1 MAKQSETKLHAL
13 DYWQVA
19 RNRYAVILLTFALV
33 FMTALVIAYLRPSEY
48 LGRVQIQVQREARD
62 IEVFRET
69 GSVGNLGSDQLPYMT
84 FMQTQF
90 EIIQSRE
97 TLKEVIK
104 NGVDS
109 AGNLLDLKKSW
120 GVPSDEDAYRILK
133 RKVETQD
140 VRGTDL
146 IDIEVYDTD
155 PNLAADIANAV
166 ADAYRTRR
174 QEEEQ
179 SRAQKALALLDQQI
193 KSQEGRLEKARNNM
207 IELMEELNIV
217 DLSLGEPVWLRG
229 SQPNTG
235 TASLV
240 MAAKQREFAAEEAI
254 QNLRSTI
261 KSLTQLEGAE
271 LIKSAVD
278 LGVKNETLNSGW
290 SEYQT
295 LELSRAALIDSG
307 VGVKH
312 PKIVNIDSQLN
323 LRMNQLLD
331 AVETH
336 KKALTTQLAMAEQQ
350 YENSKESKER
360 TEKMSLQERKQ
371 NVRYIEAKKEYELS
385 KEMLN
390 GMQSQLAK
398 ETIDS
403 AGQRTPLVIHEEA
416 EPQDVDKPAR
426 PNIKLHLVL
435 GAAVGLIFGIGM
447 AFFLEYLDTSVKSLD
462 EVEYYLD
469 LPVLAVIPKD
479 INVLHKESGL
489 SPDAEAYR
497 ILRTNIE
504 FNRKNAD
511 ANAIT
516 LVSGGAGE
524 GKSTTLVNL
533 AYVCAQGGYNTL
545 MIDGDLR
552 RPQLHTFFNINNS
565 VGLTNYLTTD
575 LKLEDVILQT
585 AYENLYFMPS
595 GILPADAAG
604 ILNSRRMS
612 ELIADVKSR
621 FDLVFID
628 SPPILGV
635 SDASVISSEVDLTII
650 VIQHRKLPRGML
662 LRVKQAIQNVGGTA
676 LGVVLNNVDVRS
688 DNQYQYYT
696 SYYTYYAPRNLDP
709 DMESGSIGSPKP
721 GSKLA
726 SNDQNNLSAEDKF

>member
-19 RNRYAVILLTFALV
+19 RNRYSVILLTFALV

-48 LGRVQIQVQREARD
+48 LGRVQIQVQRVARD

-69 GSVGNLGSDQLPYMT
+69 GSVGNLGSEQLPYMT

-97 TLKEVIK
+97 TLKQVISK
-104 NGVDS
+104 GKDS
-109 AGNLLDLKKSW
+109 AGNPLDLKKAW
-120 GVPSDEDAYRILK
+120 TVDNDEDAYRILK
-133 RKVETQD
+133 KKVETQD

-146 IDIEVYDTD
+146 IDIEIYDTD
-155 PNLAADIANAV
+155 PKLAADIANAV
-166 ADAYRTRR
+166 ADAYNIRR
-174 QEEEQ
+174 QEEEKN
-179 SRAQKALALLDQQI
+179 RATKALTLLDTQI
-193 KSQEGRLEKARNNM
+193 KKQEGRLEAARNNM

-240 MAAKQREFAAEEAI
+240 LAAKQREFAAEEAI

-261 KSLTQLEGAE
+261 SSLTQLEGQE

-278 LGVKNETLNSGW
+278 LGVKNETLTSGW
-290 SEYQT
+290 TEYQS
-295 LELSRAALIDSG
+295 LELNRAALVDSG
-307 VGVKH
+307 VGLKH
-312 PKIVNIDSQLN
+312 PKILNIDSQLN
-323 LRMNQLLD
+323 LRMKQLLG

-336 KKALTTQLAMAEQQ
+336 KKALSTQLTMAEQQ
-350 YENSKESKER
+350 FENSRESKER

-398 ETIDS
+398 ETIDKE
-403 AGQRTPLVIHEEA
+403 GQRTPLVIHEQA
-416 EPQDVDKPAR
+416 EPSDVDKPAR

-479 INVLHKESGL
+479 VGVIHKQSGL

-511 ANAIT
+511 ANSIT

-575 LKLEDVILQT
+575 LQLEDVILQT

-635 SDASVISSEVDLTII
+635 SDASVLSSEVDLTII

-662 LRVKQAIQNVGGTA
+662 VRVKQAIQNVGGTA

-709 DMESGSIGSPKP
+709 NMNSNSDDLFKSGD
-721 GSKLA
+721 KLA
-726 SNDQNNLSAEDKF
+726 SNDKDNLTAEDKF